1 MTQVI
6 DRRFVDCYSPFVA
19 SEYEFNLHSA
29 AALISHAIT
38 EPHIQHTFLLVHI
51 YVIDI
56 LGDVRAS
63 CERVRQVISDE
74 VSCVRKSWSYFK
86 D

>member
-6 DRRFVDCYSPFVA
+6 DRRFVDCYSAFVA
-19 SEYEFNLHSA
+19 SESEFNLHSA
-29 AALISHAIT
+29 AVLISHAIT
-38 EPHIQHTFLLVHI
+38 EPLFQHTFLLVKI
-51 YVIDI
+51 CVIDI

-63 CERVRQVISDE
+63 SERVRQVISDE
-74 VSCVRKSWSYFK
+74 LSCVRKSWSYFK